1 MGTRQAR
8 CTLRSSGAAA
18 PRSVEYRGE
27 PQREIGQSHPSR
39 PEDADHEQEADLS
52 ETLVQNAHR
61 KSMAEIAREIREGA
75 KEVRKHEDPLLEQT
89 KKLFDVVP
97 PVVMRPLLRLVAR
110 LQYDFNI
117 DLSAVGILNDPFGS
131 AIITTANTTSCGFR
145 SEAAFGGARLPGSS
159 AWRYVRG

>member
-1 MGTRQAR
+1 MGSREAR

-18 PRSVEYRGE
+18 PRSVECRGE

-52 ETLVQNAHR
+52 ETLVRNAHR
-61 KSMAEIAREIREGA
+61 KSMAEIAQEIGEGA
-75 KEVRKHEDPLLEQT
+75 KKVRKHEDPLLEQT

-97 PVVMRPLLRLVAR
+97 PVAMRPLLRLVGR

-117 DLSAVGILNDPFGS
+117 DLSAVGIPNDPFGS
-131 AIITTANTTSCGFR
+131 AIITSANTTSCGCLLVAALTNA
-145 SEAAFGGARLPGSS
+145 SECISPGCCSC
-159 AWRYVRG
+159 